1 MTVTLDAESEARVK
15 KLAEEKGISLDAAAN
30 ELIRRPGY
38 EDLDDDE
45 PVVVPGFESGPPV
58 LEGEKYNKYAADL
71 FDYDVLRK
79 MALLERDEARKR
91 KANS

>member
-1 MTVTLDAESEARVK
+1 MTVTLDAEAEARVR
-15 KLAEEKGISLDAAAN
+15 KLAHLKCITLEAAAN

-45 PVVVPGFESGPPV
+45 PVLVLGFESGPPV
-58 LEGEKYNKYAADL
+58 LEGHKYNKYAADL

-91 KANS
+91 KAWS